1 MTTQNSGIPSPYG
14 PFQTPLDPN
23 GIPLGDV
30 NNVAGA
36 AAVPT
41 LPEPLPSGVLP
52 ANATGSLSATGSVSV
67 PAAVFSALLVELRVI
82 SNLLNMTSLNYD
94 LAAMR
99 ADEYASTGGPS
110 LN

>member
-1 MTTQNSGIPSPYG
+1 MTTQNSGLPSPYG
-14 PFQTPLDPN
+14 PAQTPLDSN

-36 AAVPT
+36 AVVPT
-41 LPEPLPSGVLP
+41 LSAPLLSGVLP
-52 ANATGSLSATGSVSV
+52 ANAASPLDSTGHVSV
-67 PAAVFSALLVELRVI
+67 PAAVFSALLVEMRVI

-94 LAAMR
+94 LGAMR
-99 ADEYASTGGPS
+99 ADEYGAAGGPS